1 MIAQGLEAET
11 CATDMIKTKNSTYWS
26 RNFSCYRVAS
36 SSRSLAGLTDS
47 NPKSRFVRHKSPA
60 QITLYTRGLKDS
72 GHNQDIKLPA
82 AISSKR
88 VKEGKFL
95 KDTASIEIRREVRKF
110 SLETHV

>member
-1 MIAQGLEAET
+1 
-11 CATDMIKTKNSTYWS
+11 MIKNKNNTYWS
-26 RNFSCYRVAS
+26 RNFSWQRVTS

-47 NPKSRFVRHKSPA
+47 IRNRDLSNTKICQT

-72 GHNQDIKLPA
+72 GHNQDIKLAA

-95 KDTASIEIRREVRKF
+95 KDTVSIETRREVRKF